1 MRSKIG
7 TKQPDFDP
15 AKEEISSHFKKTN
28 DRFDK
33 LVESANAVIQK
44 AGAAGAGPEIQEIR
58 DRTSKSSNPIAASR
72 PRRIRPRST
81 GSPS

>member
-7 TKQPDFDP
+7 TKRHDFDP
-15 AKEEISSHFKKTN
+15 AKEEISGHFKKIN
-28 DRFDK
+28 ERFDK
-33 LVESANAVIQK
+33 LVDSANAVIQK

-58 DRTSKSSNPIAASR
+58 DKIQQIVQSYRSESTKTYS
-72 PRRIRPRST
+72 PRST